1 MKCIIVDDEP
11 LAREGI
17 ASLIS
22 KTPGLELVG
31 TYNSAN
37 AAARFLSDEA
47 VDLLF
52 LDIQMPG
59 MNGIDFAR
67 SVPPLTLV
75 IFTTAYAEYA
85 LDSYEVEA
93 VDYLIKPVR
102 IERFHRAVHKAS
114 NYLDLLKSGPISANS
129 IQQVTDGYFFVKAER
144 RIFKIQFDDILFIE
158 GLKDYVV
165 IQTLSQKVITA
176 MNIKTIY
183 DQLPR
188 NTFARVSKSYI
199 INMGRVMSFDNNTA
213 FIDKYEIPIGDAYRT
228 QFFDDFVTGKLLSR
242 NR

>member
-1 MKCIIVDDEP
+1 MRCIIVDDEP

-17 ASLIS
+17 ASLVS
-22 KTPGLELVG
+22 KTPGVELVG
-31 TYNSAN
+31 SFNSAN
-37 AAARFLSDEA
+37 AAARYLSNEA

-59 MNGIDFAR
+59 MNGIDFAK

-93 VDYLIKPVR
+93 VDYLIKPIK
-102 IERFHRAVHKAS
+102 IERFQKAVNKAS
-114 NYLDLLKSGPISANS
+114 NYLDLLKSSSTSTNR
-129 IQQVTDGYFFVKAER
+129 IQQITDDYFFVKAER
-144 RIFKIQFDDILFIE
+144 RIFKIQFNDILFIE

-165 IQTLSQKVITA
+165 IQTVSQKVITA

-183 DQLPR
+183 EQLPQ
-188 NTFARVSKSYI
+188 NTFARISKSYV
-199 INMGRVMSFDNNTA
+199 INMSQVTSFDNNTA

-228 QFFDDFVTGKLLSR
+228 QFFDEFVTRKLLSR

>member
-1 MKCIIVDDEP
+1 MRCIIVDDEP

-17 ASLIS
+17 ASLVN
-22 KTPGLELVG
+22 KTPGIQLAG
-31 TYNSAN
+31 SCNSAN
-37 AAARFLSDEA
+37 AAARYLSEET

-59 MNGIDFAR
+59 MNGIDFAK
-67 SVPPLTLV
+67 SVPPLTLI

-93 VDYLIKPVR
+93 VDYLIKPIK
-102 IERFHRAVHKAS
+102 IERFQKAVHKAA
-114 NYLDLLKSGPISANS
+114 NYLELLKSSSTTNS
-129 IQQVTDGYFFVKAER
+129 IQRITDDYFFVKAER
-144 RIFKIQFDDILFIE
+144 RIFKIRFSEILFIE

-165 IQTLSQKVITA
+165 LQTISQKVITA

-183 DQLPR
+183 DQLPKS
-188 NTFARVSKSYI
+188 TFARVSKSYI
-199 INMGRVMSFDNNTA
+199 INMAQITSFDNNTA
-213 FIDKYEIPIGDAYRT
+213 FIDKHEIPIGDAYRT
-228 QFFDDFVTGKLLSR
+228 QFFDEFVTGKLLSR